1 MWSRVTLYKYL
12 RCQVFNTGSN
22 FNYLSKSWF
31 PLSRIFYVR
40 TCVKLTFKNNIE
52 AMYDRS
58 HVSVKVEPRSSSR
71 LISTLY
77 FLPLFY
83 LRALTGGAKNASVEI
98 HPNVTYVSRMCLY
111 GLLST
116 WLSRTLLAAL
126 PVHRIEIPCRAFPEG
141 SVHDFGYRL
150 KTLITLEQVITS
162 VVEKKNNHDEQ
173 NFEAYWKITSLQT
186 YMRHFIHRQK

>member
-1 MWSRVTLYKYL
+1 MWSRVTLCKYL
-12 RCQVFNTGSN
+12 RYQVFTTGSN
-22 FNYLSKSWF
+22 FNYLSTSWF

-52 AMYDRS
+52 AKYERS
-58 HVSVKVEPRSSSR
+58 HVSVKVEPRSTSR

-83 LRALTGGAKNASVEI
+83 LRALTCGAKNASVEI

-116 WLSRTLLAAL
+116 WLSAAL
-126 PVHRIEIPCRAFPEG
+126 HVHRIEIPYRAFPERVGPRIRLSLESFDYFGTSDYFSGRIVDRG
-141 SVHDFGYRL
+141 SVKNR
-150 KTLITLEQVITS
+150 I
-162 VVEKKNNHDEQ
+162 VVMWAADC
-173 NFEAYWKITSLQT
+173 
-186 YMRHFIHRQK
+186 R